1 MPLLSLLALT
11 CELTRLYHQW
21 EFHSQYAVLLSL
33 TQAITDIRILPLGD
47 SITWGYGSTSG
58 SGYRGFLLNLLTST
72 NSSFSNDNIT
82 YIGSLTS
89 GNLPPPNNANE
100 GHVGAVISQIAD
112 FAKVDLSWNGSL
124 EGDVVLLMAGT
135 NDMFRANLPLP
146 EAPDRLGA
154 LIDEI
159 VAAWPKAAVLVA
171 TLTPSAINDTQGNID
186 AYNKQVPVVVNARA
200 KAGNRT
206 LVVSMANVTVGTEV
220 DGLHPNDIG
229 YGIMAQAWYEGLLEA
244 KSKGWIEGV
253 ASGAVR
259 VTGKSLIMW
268 LAVVALMLWNCV

>member
-1 MPLLSLLALT
+1 ME
-11 CELTRLYHQW
+11 C
-21 EFHSQYAVLLSL
+21 HSQYTVLLSL

-58 SGYRGFLLNLLTST
+58 SGYRDFLLNLLTSA

-89 GNLPPPNNANE
+89 GNLSSPNNANE
-100 GHVGAVISQIAD
+100 GHPGAVISQIAD

-135 NDMFRANLPLP
+135 NDMFRANLSLS

-159 VAAWPKAAVLVA
+159 VTAWPKAAVLVA
-171 TLTPSAINDTQGNID
+171 TLTPTTINNMQGNID
-186 AYNKQVPVVVNARA
+186 AYNEQLPDVVSARA

-206 LVVSMANVTVGTEV
+206 LVVSMANVTVGMEV

-229 YGIMAQAWYEGLLEA
+229 YDVMAQAWYEGLLEA

-253 ASGAVR
+253 ASGAVMI
-259 VTGKSLIMW
+259 TGRSLIMW
-268 LAVVALMLWNCV
+268 FGVVVLILWNCV

>member
-1 MPLLSLLALT
+1 MPA
-11 CELTRLYHQW
+11 
-21 EFHSQYAVLLSL
+21 
-33 TQAITDIRILPLGD
+33 QATTVIRILPLGD

-58 SGYRGFLLNLLTST
+58 SGYRGFLLNLLTSA

-112 FAKVDLSWNGSL
+112 FAEVDLNLTGSL

-135 NDMFRANLPLP
+135 NDMFKANLSVA

-159 VAAWPKAAVLVA
+159 VTAWPKAAVLVA
-171 TLTPSAINDTQGNID
+171 TLTPSAVNNTQVNID
-186 AYNKQVPVVVNARA
+186 AYNEQVPVVVSARA

-206 LVVSMANVTVGTEV
+206 LVVSMANVTVGMEV

-229 YGIMAQAWYEGLLEA
+229 YGLMSQAWYRGLLEA

-253 ASGAVR
+253 ASSAAMAV
-259 VTGKSLIMW
+259 GNSLIMW
-268 LAVVALMLWNCV
+268 FGVVALTLWNCR